1 MPYMST
7 LVHAEHI
14 ITGPVRPRTT
24 RDRAYLAAMLRRR
37 RATREVLRTGAE
49 RVR

>member
-7 LVHAEHI
+7 LVHADHI
-14 ITGPVRPRTT
+14 LTGPVRPRTT

-37 RATREVLRTGAE
+37 RATREVVRTGVE
-49 RVR
+49 SVG

>member
-1 MPYMST
+1 MSYMST
-7 LVHAEHI
+7 LVHADHLV
-14 ITGPVRPRTT
+14 TGPVRPRTA

-37 RATREVLRTGAE
+37 RATRDVLRAGAE

>member
-1 MPYMST
+1 MPYMPT
-7 LVHAEHI
+7 LVHADHI
-14 ITGPVRPRTT
+14 VTGPVRPRTT

-37 RATREVLRTGAE
+37 RATRDVLRTGAE